1 MDLGEMF
8 RDYQQTVFGRY
19 VLEDGAGGFMTYSIE
34 DRGIYIADVYVAP
47 GTRKTGVARGMLD
60 TIVAMARGLGK
71 KHIYGTVDCT
81 TKVWRESVAAQEACG
96 FRPAAIRGSSMLLV
110 KDVDEGGAPR

>member
-8 RDYQQTVFGRY
+8 KDYQRTVFGRS
-19 VLEDGAGGFMTYSIE
+19 VLVHPDGHGFMTLSVE
-34 DRGIYIADVYVAP
+34 DRGIYIADVYVDP
-47 GTRKTGVARGMLD
+47 DMRGLGVARELLELVED
-60 TIVAMARGLGK
+60 MARGLGK

-96 FRPAAIRGSSMLLV
+96 FRAAAVKGSSMLLV
-110 KDVDEGGAPR
+110 KDVAP